1 MYKILLVTDRPEVL
15 DAFTSV
21 DTWENLGF
29 RTPRICNTAESAIAC
44 LKAHH
49 VDGIGIALDPEQE
62 DLLTAH
68 LMAFYPILPIFA
80 VSGDATRNL
89 ESVTELR
96 SLLNRTHA
104 DFSNDNFGEADMLQ
118 VCRHDFFRALLSG
131 QIGTKEEVVQHMRLL
146 RSRMDPNA
154 PCVLVDLNLPDGTG
168 YLSGRW
174 HYGTDRL
181 EVALRNF
188 FGAEFHGMRM
198 VAAVVAPD
206 HVRLLCCPMLGV
218 PQAEEDESITSLV
231 SEHTLE
237 AMDQARTYLDLEL
250 CLTSIRVLPSVTA
263 LAHE

>member
-15 DAFTSV
+15 DAFAGV
-21 DTWENLGF
+21 NTWETLGF
-29 RTPRICNTAESAIAC
+29 RAPRICNSAESAISC

-49 VDGIGIALDPEQE
+49 VDGIGIALEKQE
-62 DLLTAH
+62 EALLNAH

-80 VSGDATRNL
+80 VSKNVTELL

-104 DFSNDNFGEADMLQ
+104 DFSNDSFGEADMLQ
-118 VCRHDFFRALLSG
+118 ICRHEFFRALLSE
-131 QIGTKEEVVQHMRLL
+131 QIASKQDVINRMRLL
-146 RSRMDPNA
+146 RSRMDPEA
-154 PCVLVDLNLPDGTG
+154 PCVLVDLSLPD
-168 YLSGRW
+168 
-174 HYGTDRL
+174 GTDRL

-198 VAAVVAPD
+198 VPAVVAPD

-218 PQAEEDESITSLV
+218 AQTEDESITSLV

-237 AMDQARTYLDLEL
+237 SMDQARTYLDLEL
-250 CLTSIRVLPSVTA
+250 RLTSIRVLPSVTA
-263 LAHE
+263 LAQE